1 MTKLQ
6 NELAAAES
14 SSSVRETALD
24 ALERRATRRALLNRL
39 REKIRNDEREAARLD
54 IRGRHDDAEALLK
67 TARRRKNMLR
77 KDSDEDL

>member
-54 IRGRHDDAEALLK
+54 IRGRRDDAEALLK
-67 TARRRKNMLR
+67 TARRRKHMLR
-77 KDSDEDL
+77 AGSDEDL